1 MDFFYGVKVTFFL
14 VKSVFWVSYGA
25 QVRKVGKSGCTRST
39 SPTLIVFFFI
49 LPRAPLQGC
58 YIGQESISRVNA
70 YNAVKAGLY
79 GVAFEEAG
87 VPEGAELVVEE
98 TGKR

>member
-1 MDFFYGVKVTFFL
+1 M
-14 VKSVFWVSYGA
+14 
-25 QVRKVGKSGCTRST
+25 
-39 SPTLIVFFFI
+39 
-49 LPRAPLQGC
+49 LPPPLLQGC

-70 YNAVKAGLY
+70 YNAVKTGLY
-79 GVAFEEAG
+79 GVVFDEPG